1 MNRRAKAVLVMAAVL
16 ILSLPMSVLALPE
29 EEVVDSDIEKEFK
42 LQLSNSDFSSWEQIY
57 YDSGC
62 YELFDGMTLVQAI
75 EKIAV
80 SGIAPN
86 GDNIIE
92 SAVEKVKSGLR
103 DSLGIILLIVVTALL
118 GSLAATAIN
127 GRKNGGT
134 AEIIELICNESVAL
148 TLVYVLAKNAATAR
162 NAVQSLCSIN
172 ELVTPVMSVLLTA
185 AGSAEAGSIMSPAM
199 LFLGTGVIE
208 VICNVI
214 IPIVISGGIV
224 AIADGITARTKLT
237 GLYRLSKDAAKWI
250 LGLIFTV
257 YIGVLS
263 VSGVSMGTINGFSLR
278 TARFALDKLIPV
290 VGGMISGTVE
300 TALGCT
306 MVIKNSA
313 GIASILIV
321 LYSVTKPIIEIVAAV
336 FTLRIAAA
344 CCEPVAN
351 DRIPRMLLAVADV
364 MTYLFAA
371 IVGTAVMFIISVG
384 IIIGTGRVYI

>member
-75 EKIAV
+75 EKIAL

-92 SAVEKVKSGLR
+92 GAVEKVKSGLK

-118 GSLAATAIN
+118 GSLAATAIY
-127 GRKNGGT
+127 GRKSGGT

-162 NAVQSLCSIN
+162 NAVQSLCGIN

-351 DRIPRMLLAVADV
+351 DRIPRMLLGVADV

>member
-29 EEVVDSDIEKEFK
+29 EDVVDSDIEKEFK

-92 SAVEKVKSGLR
+92 GAVERVKSGLK

-118 GSLAATAIN
+118 GSLATTAIN
-127 GRKNGGT
+127 GRKSGGT

-344 CCEPVAN
+344 CCEPVVN

>member
-29 EEVVDSDIEKEFK
+29 EDVVDSDIEKEFK

-92 SAVEKVKSGLR
+92 GAVERVKSGLG

-118 GSLAATAIN
+118 GSLATTAIN

-336 FTLRIAAA
+336 FTRRIAAA

-351 DRIPRMLLAVADV
+351 DRIPRMLLSVADV

>member
-29 EEVVDSDIEKEFK
+29 EEVADSDIEKEFK

-75 EKIAV
+75 EKIAL

-92 SAVEKVKSGLR
+92 GAVEKVKSGLR

>member
-29 EEVVDSDIEKEFK
+29 EDVVDSDIEKEFK

-92 SAVEKVKSGLR
+92 GAVERVKSGLR

-313 GIASILIV
+313 GIASVLIV

-344 CCEPVAN
+344 CCESVAN
-351 DRIPRMLLAVADV
+351 DRIPRMLLSVADV